1 MTVLTIIG
9 ILIGLYLIYILT
21 QKLNSFTQCRYNYE
35 LFESGSAIIVSI
47 GYYCLF
53 FGYGLYQEALSNNG
67 DILNGIILMGL
78 GTILVGL
85 IILRNIQHVDIPS
98 GLLLSLIQLVI
109 YIGVA
114 FGALIIMFITV
125 AAVMGRY
132 NNCYGSDCY

>member
-1 MTVLTIIG
+1 MTVITILG
-9 ILIGLYLIYILT
+9 ILIGLFLIYLLT
-21 QKLNSFTQCRYNYE
+21 QKLNNFTCYRYNYE
-35 LFESGSAIIVSI
+35 LFETGSAIIVSI

-53 FGYGLYQEALSNNG
+53 FGYGMYQEALVDGG
-67 DILNGIILMGL
+67 DVLNGIVLVTL
-78 GTILVGL
+78 GALLVGL
-85 IILRNIQHVDIPS
+85 IILQNIKQVDIPS

-114 FGALIIMFITV
+114 FGALIIIFIAA